1 MSTGHNK
8 QRFFVSFILLSLLS
22 GLTIGMNKILIT
34 LLGLSLDAESW
45 QLGLIS
51 GAESLAMAA
60 VTLPA
65 GLLIGRY
72 SPRLGYLA
80 ASLLLTLLYLTLAQV
95 QHWLQLAFLMIL
107 CGICIAFRIVAMS
120 SSFLQRLPEIGTHR
134 AGWYKGTLS
143 LGTMALG
150 PLAGHSLS
158 HAFSLDGALGTSAG
172 LFAAMALLGWFT
184 LPDSPRRSAPD
195 PSRSHWLAALWSN
208 RSVREA
214 CLFEGLGGSLFAFYS
229 TFMLVIAIKELHWS
243 QSEGVALLIT
253 SGAAYVSVLLG
264 LGQPLRRLGEARAY
278 RLSHSL
284 LFGGALLLACSAWQ
298 PLLFLG
304 ALALGTGIGGNHLVN
319 VTRVALSPVNKS
331 HVSGL
336 MTLCQMAGSS
346 TGAIVGG
353 WLGAWLGLQP
363 VFLVLAL
370 PWLIRVLATLLAA
383 PATPA
388 ILNHLESDNER
399 IESSSPE
406 PDAR

>member
-1 MSTGHNK
+1 AVRTCMSTGHNK

-184 LPDSPRRSAPD
+184 LPASRRRGAPD
-195 PSRSHWLAALWSN
+195 PSRSPWLAALWSN

-264 LGQPLRRLGEARAY
+264 
-278 RLSHSL
+278 
-284 LFGGALLLACSAWQ
+284 
-298 PLLFLG
+298 
-304 ALALGTGIGGNHLVN
+304 
-319 VTRVALSPVNKS
+319 
-331 HVSGL
+331 
-336 MTLCQMAGSS
+336 
-346 TGAIVGG
+346 
-353 WLGAWLGLQP
+353 
-363 VFLVLAL
+363 
-370 PWLIRVLATLLAA
+370 
-383 PATPA
+383 
-388 ILNHLESDNER
+388 
-399 IESSSPE
+399 
-406 PDAR
+406 

>member
-1 MSTGHNK
+1 MGTGHST
-8 QRFFVSFILLSLLS
+8 QRFFISFILLSLLS

-34 LLGLSLDAESW
+34 LLGLSLEAESW

-72 SPRLGYLA
+72 SPRLGYIL
-80 ASLLLTLLYLTLAQV
+80 ASLLLTLLYLTVAQV
-95 QHWLQLAFLMIL
+95 QHWLQLACLMVL

-158 HAFSLDGALGTSAG
+158 HAFDLDMALGTSAG
-172 LFAAMALLGWFT
+172 LFAAMAALGWLT
-184 LPDSPRRSAPD
+184 LPDSPRQEQRPA
-195 PSRSHWLAALWSN
+195 SRPHWLAALWSHRN
-208 RSVREA
+208 VREA

-229 TFMLVIAIKELHWS
+229 TFMLVIAIKDLAWS

-253 SGAAYVSVLLG
+253 SGAAYVTVLLG
-264 LGQPLRRLGEARAY
+264 PGHKLRLLGEEQAY
-278 RLSHSL
+278 RLSHGL
-284 LFGGALLLACSAWQ
+284 LVCGALLLALSSWQ

-304 ALALGTGIGGNHLVN
+304 ALLLGTGIGGNHLVN
-319 VTRVALSPVNKS
+319 VTRVAMTPVNKS

-336 MTLCQMAGSS
+336 MTLCQMGGST
-346 TGAIVGG
+346 TGAIAGG

-363 VFLVLAL
+363 VFLILAL
-370 PWLIRVLATLLAA
+370 PWLIRVLATALGPRAA
-383 PATPA
+383 SATYKP
-388 ILNHLESDNER
+388 LESNNER
-399 IESSSPE
+399 I
-406 PDAR
+406 